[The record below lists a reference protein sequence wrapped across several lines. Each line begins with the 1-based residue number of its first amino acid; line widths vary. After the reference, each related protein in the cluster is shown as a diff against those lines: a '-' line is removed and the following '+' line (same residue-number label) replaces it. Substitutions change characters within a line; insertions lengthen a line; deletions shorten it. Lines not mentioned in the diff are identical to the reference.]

1 MPLQMNRVINV
12 TTPDPRLSA
21 VRALNRVLPG
31 KGDGESLREVLRD
44 FPLQGSDGGQMRDIC
59 FGVCRHLRPLNHWL
73 NQQLSKPLKPSAQP
87 VRLALLAGLYEL
99 WFSERPAHAI
109 VNAYPQLC
117 RKLKAPWAAGL
128 SNAVLRKASQ
138 ITVEQALAEAPAN
151 IQLSLPDWLF
161 KRWQHDWPANADAMA
176 RANLYA
182 PPFTLRVNRQ
192 QQQRADALSALGE
205 GARAGSVTPYSIY
218 LQPARP
224 VLQLPGFEQ
233 GALSVQDEAAQLPAE
248 LLQAPPNGRILD
260 ACAAPGGKTG
270 QLREKFPEADL
281 TALELESKRLMRIR
295 ENLARL
301 GTDVTLLQGDA
312 SDPQSWWDGTPF
324 DAILLDAPCSATGI
338 LRRQPDVKWHRKGS
352 DIAPLV
358 DLQARMLDALWPLL
372 KPGGMLVY
380 ATCSVLRDEND
391 HQVRDFLQRQPQARD
406 VTPRPEGATM
416 VDAGWQ
422 LFPEQHGPDGFYLA
436 CLRKESG
443 ARLSS

>member
-1 MPLQMNRVINV
+1 MTPL

-21 VRALNRVLPG
+21 VRALDRVIPG
-31 KGDGESLREVLRD
+31 KGDGESLREVLGD
-44 FPLQGSDGGQMRDIC
+44 FPLQGSDGGLMRDIC

-99 WFSERPAHAI
+99 WFSDRPAHAI

-117 RKLKAPWAAGL
+117 RKMKAPWASGL
-128 SNAVLRKASQ
+128 SNAVLRKASKL
-138 ITVEQALAEAPAN
+138 TLEAALHDAPAN
-151 IQLSLPDWLF
+151 VQLSLPDWLH
-161 KRWQHDWPANADAMA
+161 KRWLQDWPDQAEAIA
-176 RANLYA
+176 RANLTA

-192 QQQRADALSALGE
+192 QQQRNDAIIALGD
-205 GARAGSVTPYSIY
+205 GARPGQLSPWSLY
-218 LQPARP
+218 LSPPRP

-248 LLQAPPNGRILD
+248 LLQAPPTGRILD

-270 QLREKFPEADL
+270 QLREKFPDADL
-281 TALELESKRLMRIR
+281 VALELEPRRLARIK
-295 ENLARL
+295 ENLTRL
-301 GTDVTLLQGDA
+301 GASATVLQGDA
-312 SDPQSWWDGTPF
+312 SAPDDWWDGLPF

-338 LRRQPDVKWHRKGS
+338 LRRQPDAKWHRKAS
-352 DIAPLV
+352 DIPALV

-391 HQVRDFLQRQPQARD
+391 HQISTFLQRQPQARD
-406 VTPRPEGATM
+406 VTPRPEQATM

-422 LFPEQHGPDGFYLA
+422 LFPQQDGPDGFYLA
-436 CLRKESG
+436 CLRKN
-443 ARLSS
+443 L

>member
-1 MPLQMNRVINV
+1 MTHWVCIV
-12 TTPDPRLSA
+12 ATPDPRLSA
-21 VRALNRVLPG
+21 VHVLDRVLPG

-44 FPLQGSDGGQMRDIC
+44 FPLQGSDGGLMRDIS

-73 NQQLSKPLKPSAQP
+73 NQQLSKPLKASAQP

-99 WFSERPAHAI
+99 WFSDRPAHAI

-138 ITVEQALAEAPAN
+138 LSVQDALQDATPN
-151 IQLSLPDWLF
+151 IQLSLPDWLY
-161 KRWQHDWPANADAMA
+161 KRWREDWPEQADAMA
-176 RANLYA
+176 RANLHT
-182 PPFTLRVNRQ
+182 PPFALRVNRQ
-192 QQQRADALSALGE
+192 QQQRAGAIAALGDGARPGALS
-205 GARAGSVTPYSIY
+205 PWSIY
-218 LQPARP
+218 VSPARP
-224 VLQLPGFEQ
+224 VFQLPGFEQ
-233 GALSVQDEAAQLPAE
+233 GALSVQDEAAQLPGE
-248 LLQAPPNGRILD
+248 LLQAPSQGRILD

-270 QLREKFPEADL
+270 QLREKFPDADL
-281 TALELESKRLMRIR
+281 VALELEPRRLTRIE

-301 GTDVTLLQGDA
+301 GATATLRQGDA
-312 SDPQSWWDGTPF
+312 SQPDSWWDGTPF

-338 LRRQPDVKWHRKGS
+338 LRRQPDVKWHRKAS
-352 DIAPLV
+352 DIPALV

-391 HQVRDFLQRQPQARD
+391 HQISAFLQRQPQARD
-406 VTPRPEGATM
+406 VTPRPNEATM

-422 LFPEQHGPDGFYLA
+422 LFPQQDGPDGFYLA
-436 CLRKESG
+436 CLRKG
-443 ARLSS
+443 A

>member
-1 MPLQMNRVINV
+1 MIRWIQTVA
-12 TTPDPRLSA
+12 TPDPRLSA
-21 VRALNRVLPG
+21 VRVLDRVIPG

-44 FPLQGSDGGQMRDIC
+44 FPLAGSDGGLMRDIS

-73 NQQLSKPLKPSAQP
+73 NQQLSKPLKASAQP

-99 WFSERPAHAI
+99 WFTERPAHAI
-109 VNAYPQLC
+109 VNAYPALC

-138 ITVEQALAEAPAN
+138 LRAEQALADATPN
-151 IQLSLPDWLF
+151 IRLSLPDWLY
-161 KRWQHDWPANADAMA
+161 KRWRQDWPDQADAIA
-176 RANLYA
+176 QANLHT

-192 QQQRADALSALGE
+192 QQQRAGAIAALGE
-205 GARAGSVTPYSIY
+205 GARPGELSPWSIY
-218 LQPARP
+218 VTPARP
-224 VLQLPGFEQ
+224 VFDLPGFEQ

-248 LLQAPPNGRILD
+248 LLQAPPTGRILD

-270 QLREKFPEADL
+270 QLREKFPNAEL
-281 TALELESKRLMRIR
+281 VALELEGKRLRRIE

-301 GTDVTLLQGDA
+301 NATATLLQGDA
-312 SDPQSWWDGTPF
+312 SQPDSWWDGKPF

-338 LRRQPDVKWHRKGS
+338 LRRQPDVKWHRKSS
-352 DIAPLV
+352 DIPVLA

-380 ATCSVLRDEND
+380 ATCSVLREEND
-391 HQVRDFLQRQPQARD
+391 HQISAFLQRQPQARD
-406 VTPRPEGATM
+406 VTPRPEQATM

-422 LFPEQHGPDGFYLA
+422 LFPQQDGPDGFYLA
-436 CLRKESG
+436 CLRKG
-443 ARLSS
+443 AQQDT